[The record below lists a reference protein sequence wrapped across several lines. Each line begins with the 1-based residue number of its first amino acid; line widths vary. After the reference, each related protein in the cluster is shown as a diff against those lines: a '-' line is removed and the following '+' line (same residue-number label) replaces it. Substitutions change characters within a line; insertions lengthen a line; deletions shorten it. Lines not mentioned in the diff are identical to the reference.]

1 MGGASLSLWSVCG
14 LSGDQGR
21 LFFSYLWGRAQGRTP
36 SASRA
41 IESLTPGGLQA
52 PHRSCERRFMEL
64 DDPGCPSEK
73 GLGLA
78 LLSVGE
84 SGSTRGSACVVGGP
98 LRGAGGGGAELA

>member
-1 MGGASLSLWSVCG
+1 
-14 LSGDQGR
+14 
-21 LFFSYLWGRAQGRTP
+21 
-36 SASRA
+36 
-41 IESLTPGGLQA
+41 
-52 PHRSCERRFMEL
+52 MEL